1 MKPTRRLA
9 TGVARGLPR
18 RAQQECRYL
27 CRPTQDLRAVVFQ
40 SSHSGDVF
48 IAELLTSVAPL
59 ARFLLSLTEKRW
71 RRGRGSLPA
80 ASRRMF
86 QQALSFSWLP
96 AALGLLV
103 RGAGVTVLLTMQAV
117 LYGSVIAIVG
127 AWAKTGGPKWLAA
140 LFSVYIEIIRNTPL
154 LLQLYFFFFG
164 MPAVGLHLTPT
175 QTALVAMVV
184 NLGAYA
190 TEIIRAGVE
199 AIPHGQ
205 FEAGAALGFNPVQ
218 VFLLIILV
226 PALQVIYPPLA
237 AQFTMILLG
246 SSLAS
251 AISANELTGTANSLA
266 SENFRTLEVYLVVTI
281 IYLLIV
287 FSFRILFAV
296 IYNFVIERD
305 PDKKMRVL

>member
-1 MKPTRRLA
+1 
-9 TGVARGLPR
+9 
-18 RAQQECRYL
+18 
-27 CRPTQDLRAVVFQ
+27 
-40 SSHSGDVF
+40 
-48 IAELLTSVAPL
+48 
-59 ARFLLSLTEKRW
+59 
-71 RRGRGSLPA
+71 
-80 ASRRMF
+80 MF

-96 AALGLLV
+96 AALSVLV
-103 RGAGVTVLLTMQAV
+103 RGAGVTILLTMQAV

-127 AWAKTGGPKWLAA
+127 AWAKTSGPKWLAA

-154 LLQLYFFFFG
+154 LLQLFFFFFFG

-218 VFLLIILV
+218 VFSLIILV

-266 SENFRTLEVYLVVTI
+266 SENFRTLEVYFVVTI
-281 IYLLIV
+281 IYV
-287 FSFRILFAV
+287 FLVFFFRFLFA
-296 IYNFVIERD
+296 ITFNFVLARG
-305 PDKKMRVL
+305 PDQQMRVL